1 MQRDAQLQGYIGRF
15 AGQGNHR
22 AAAVAAADDPAK
34 LIYLTV
40 LRGEESA
47 IAARMQK
54 ALDAGIAASALVDD
68 CLIPAIN
75 EVGEKYDRKEYF
87 LPQLIMSADTM
98 RKGFEF
104 LEPLLSASRE
114 GTVAGPLV
122 IMATVKGDIHD
133 IGKNI
138 VCLMLRNYGFRVID
152 LGKDVAADRIV
163 AEVRQS
169 GAAIVGLS
177 ALMTTTMTEMRV
189 VIEELKAAGLSGV
202 KVMIGGAV
210 VDQAY
215 ADEIGADAYSA
226 DAMDA
231 VRVAGKLAAG

>member
-1 MQRDAQLQGYIGRF
+1 
-15 AGQGNHR
+15 
-22 AAAVAAADDPAK
+22 
-34 LIYLTV
+34 
-40 LRGEESA
+40 
-47 IAARMQK
+47 
-54 ALDAGIAASALVDD
+54 
-68 CLIPAIN
+68 
-75 EVGEKYDRKEYF
+75 
-87 LPQLIMSADTM
+87 
-98 RKGFEF
+98 
-104 LEPLLSASRE
+104 
-114 GTVAGPLV
+114 
-122 IMATVKGDIHD
+122 
-133 IGKNI
+133 
-138 VCLMLRNYGFRVID
+138 MLRNYGFRVID